1 MIKENILRRIL
12 YIGVVLVILATVLFP
27 FASILYFIL
36 DKTGHATPEKSI
48 IPMLVGLILRLLILY
63 AFREAIIVNK
73 RNERLEN
80 VYFIFPSIGLILF
93 GLLDLQM
100 AVEFVGY
107 HNYYITTIA
116 LFLCL
121 SCDFIAAVIAFT
133 ALFLQPK

>member
-12 YIGVVLVILATVLFP
+12 YIGAGLVILATVLFP
-27 FASILYFIL
+27 IASILYFIL

-48 IPMLVGLILRLLILY
+48 IPMLVGLILRLLILF

-80 VYFIFPSIGLILF
+80 VFFVLSGIGLIVF
-93 GLLDLQM
+93 GLLELKM
-100 AVEFVGY
+100 AIEFLGF
-107 HNYYITTIA
+107 HNYYVSTIA
-116 LFLCL
+116 LLFCL
-121 SCDFIAAVIAFT
+121 GSDFIAAVIAFT

>member
-12 YIGVVLVILATVLFP
+12 YIGAGLVILATVLFP
-27 FASILYFIL
+27 IASILYFIL

-48 IPMLVGLILRLLILY
+48 IPMLVGLILRLLILF

-80 VYFIFPSIGLILF
+80 VFFVLSGIGLIVF
-93 GLLDLQM
+93 GLLELKM
-100 AVEFVGY
+100 AIEFLGF
-107 HNYYITTIA
+107 HNYYVSTIA
-116 LFLCL
+116 LLFCVG
-121 SCDFIAAVIAFT
+121 SDFIAAVIAFT